1 MRWLAAEVFKLR
13 RMRVTW
19 VLLLILLAFEALMI
33 AGMAYWAQRSPDA
46 QKMTAEERAQVI
58 ASTSF
63 PGSTPSTLGFI
74 ASLGP
79 LFAIILAARLA
90 GDEYAW
96 GTAKQQV
103 SMGVDRRRYI
113 ASKLAG
119 AAVAS
124 LFLLVGAV
132 LAGAVTSLAVT
143 MALGHPVEIAMLTP
157 PFLVEVAR
165 CAGIAWFTLGLYAT
179 LTVCVATLT
188 RSSATA
194 TAIGILVLLLEGS
207 VVGSLA
213 SRFATIARIAPYT
226 IGYNV
231 NALIAF
237 VEHGGDRRAAQAAQ
251 AAQAAARAVQAA
263 QAQAQAQAAA
273 LPPGAVRAFLVLG
286 AWLATFVACSFWAFS
301 RQELGV
307 E

>member
-1 MRWLAAEVFKLR
+1 MLAGEVFKLR

-19 VLLLILLAFEALMI
+19 VLMVILIAFEALMI
-33 AGMAYWAQRSPDA
+33 GGMAYWAQSSPDA
-46 QKMTAEERAQVI
+46 HKMTAEEREQAV
-58 ASTSF
+58 AATSF
-63 PGSTPSTLGFI
+63 PASVPSTLSFI

-79 LFAIILAARLA
+79 LFAIILAARVA

-103 SMGVDRRRYI
+103 SMGVDRRRYV

-132 LAGAVTSLAVT
+132 LAGAAISLVVT
-143 MALGHPVEIAMLTP
+143 MALGRPVEIGMLTP
-157 PFLVEVAR
+157 PFLAEVAR
-165 CAGIAWFTLGLYAT
+165 GAGIAWFTLGLYSVF
-179 LTVCVATLT
+179 TVCVATLA

-213 SRFATIARIAPYT
+213 TRFATVARIAPYT

-231 NALIAF
+231 NVLLSLI
-237 VEHGGDRRAAQAAQ
+237 ERGGAGQTAAQAAAQQAAQ
-251 AAQAAARAVQAA
+251 AAQA
-263 QAQAQAQAAA
+263 AQAQAAA
-273 LPPGAVRAFLVLG
+273 LPPGTVRAFVVLG
-286 AWLATFVACSFWAFS
+286 VWFAASVACSLWAFS
-301 RQELGV
+301 RQELGM

>member
-19 VLLLILLAFEALMI
+19 VLMLILVAFEALMI

-79 LFAIILAARLA
+79 LFAIILASRLA
-90 GDEYAW
+90 CDEYAW

-143 MALGHPVEIAMLTP
+143 MALGRPVEIAMLTS

-165 CAGIAWFTLGLYAT
+165 CAGIAWFTLSLYAT

-194 TAIGILVLLLEGS
+194 TAIGVLVLLLEGNII
-207 VVGSLA
+207 GSLA
-213 SRFATIARIAPYT
+213 LRFATIARIAPYT
-226 IGYNV
+226 IGHNV
-231 NALIAF
+231 NVLLAL
-237 VEHGGDRRAAQAAQ
+237 VERGSAAQAAQ
-251 AAQAAARAVQAA
+251 AAHAA
-263 QAQAQAQAAA
+263 QAAQAQAAA
-273 LPPGAVRAFLVLG
+273 LPTGAVRAFVVLG
-286 AWLATFVACSFWAFS
+286 AWLAAFVACSFWAFS